1 MAVMMQPITWHSI
14 LRNIYYSRNF
24 MTRKLHKISHTCR
37 NDINI
42 IEVKELALLVKSIVQ
57 Q

>member
-1 MAVMMQPITWHSI
+1 MQPITWHSI